1 MKPASHVGHDHEC
14 PSVKPLPHIGGPIQP
29 PCSPTIEING
39 MPAARLGDRL
49 RCSCAIDAITEGA
62 TTVLFNGKPAA
73 RKGDR
78 CVEGHITEGE
88 ESVVI
93 GGPTGKQALDD
104 IISQYQVADD
114 ATTQWAPSGWTMDVA
129 EFFGLAERPAPRTLT
144 QTEANMLDGLGPF
157 QKQSFAGIADEAFNT
172 ATVQYPS
179 PPASTVPPGG
189 VTNDPTW
196 RNNDG
201 QRDAFRHAFW
211 NARLT
216 QEFGEEWARQYTTAH
231 EALPG
236 NPQAREV
243 MDLYN
248 NEVGRMISAHNPGA
262 TPDELA
268 ALIKAAV
275 DRGDMIVID
284 ASGNLAWSNQ
294 VPLWQHGLAPNTPGV
309 GGQPVPAG
317 NASAQ

>member
-1 MKPASHVGHDHEC
+1 MKPAARVTDDHEC
-14 PSVKPLPHIGGPIQP
+14 PSVTPMPHIGGAILP
-29 PCSPTIEING
+29 PCSPTVEIRG
-39 MPAARLGDRL
+39 LPAARLGDRL
-49 RCSCAIDAITEGA
+49 RCYCAIDAITEGA

-78 CVEGHITEGE
+78 CVEGLITEGAE
-88 ESVVI
+88 TVVI
-93 GGPTGKQALDD
+93 GGPTGKQALQD
-104 IISQYQVADD
+104 IMSDYQVSDD
-114 ATTQWAPSGWTMDVA
+114 TTTQWAPSGVAMNVA
-129 EFFGLAERPAPRTLT
+129 EWLGLAKRPAPREMT
-144 QTEANMLDGLGPF
+144 QTEANMLDGLGAF
-157 QKQSFAGIADEAFNT
+157 QKQSFAGIADEAFTT

-179 PPASTVPPGG
+179 PPASTVPPSGIP
-189 VTNDPTW
+189 NDPTW

-236 NPQAREV
+236 NPAGREV

-248 NEVGRMISAHNPGA
+248 NEVGRIISAHNPGVSPA
-262 TPDELA
+262 ELA

-275 DRGDMIVID
+275 DRGSMIVID
-284 ASGNLAWSNQ
+284 QHGNPAWSNQ
-294 VPLWQHGLAPNTPGV
+294 VPLWQHGFAPNTPGV
-309 GGQPVPAG
+309 GGQPVPPG
-317 NASAQ
+317 NASAS